1 MLPRTT
7 TRGPLDKRGVDM
19 DTSETTHTPEES
31 GLLRRGLFPRREQAQ
46 ADPMTETET
55 RLDETVRR
63 AVDDRVEAG
72 MRQIEDQ
79 ATGLLREVATEVWRT
94 SAKDVRPEQERIM
107 SLLARDQAIRSLI
120 TTSDERFQA
129 IAMRTARLEDN
140 LADLAESERRTRE
153 AMESASDSI
162 REISQSP
169 TLHGVEMVRTQ
180 LEQVEAHLAETLTHF
195 DERDREIAE
204 QLERQVREHGELI
217 TNETARIVE
226 SMQSYVQGGAEAIG
240 RLAQRIEEHAKLF
253 VLQDHN
259 ITQHVIDA
267 VNVTGEDV
275 MGQLELIKEKVGL
288 HGRDQEQLQ
297 SAIERMIDARM
308 RGMAELVRSDSMALQ
323 KLVEERMAAPSFV
336 MGEDG
341 QVAFDEASLART
353 IDQRMGALAQVVEE
367 RMDLLERTIAE
378 QVLALSNATAAS
390 MDRNLERMSSAA
402 GAVDGLD
409 EMVAEGQQAFEE
421 RMLDPHRRA
430 HGADRTA
437 RALGQPGPGRQGRG
451 VQHGRHRADR
461 DAGRRTAP
469 FGAPLDQ
476 GAPGGDGLRHAGHD
490 RRAVPA
496 GGRPA
501 APRGPGAGRVHAQ
514 GRRGARPKDRPVVGP
529 RRRRRRQR
537 SADRRGSHVRRDPGD
552 VGGSA
557 RHRVTDCVPAV
568 TKGGLRAAL
577 LMSPGGR
584 PLVPS

>member
-19 DTSETTHTPEES
+19 DTSDTTHTPEES

-63 AVDDRVEAG
+63 VVDDRVEAG

-153 AMESASDSI
+153 AMEAASDSI

-180 LEQVEAHLAETLTHF
+180 LEQVEQHLAETLTHF

-204 QLERQVREHGELI
+204 QLEKQVREHGELI

-259 ITQHVIDA
+259 ITQHVIEA
-267 VNVTGEDV
+267 VNITGDDV

-297 SAIERMIDARM
+297 AAIERMIDARM
-308 RGMAELVRSDSMALQ
+308 RGMAELVRSDSLALQ
-323 KLVEERMAAPSFV
+323 KLVDERLAAPSFV
-336 MGEDG
+336 VGEDG
-341 QVAFDEASLART
+341 QVAFDEASLTRT

-367 RMDLLERTIAE
+367 RMDLLERTMAE
-378 QVLALSNATAAS
+378 QVLALSNATSAS
-390 MDRNLERMSSAA
+390 MDRNMERMATAA

-421 RMLDPHRRA
+421 RMLGHIDERMAQIARLVRSDNQALAAKVEALSIAETSQTENLDAELLRSVLRSIKELQAGMASDMLGTIDVRFQQVADQLHREGQGQA
-430 HGADRTA
+430 ESMLKVAEV
-437 RALGQPGPGRQGRG
+437 LGQKIDRLSIRVDEG
-451 VQHGRHRADR
+451 VGNDLQIVVDRMSDAIRAMS
-461 DAGRRTAP
+461 G
-469 FGAPLDQ
+469 
-476 GAPGGDGLRHAGHD
+476 
-490 RRAVPA
+490 
-496 GGRPA
+496 
-501 APRGPGAGRVHAQ
+501 
-514 GRRGARPKDRPVVGP
+514 
-529 RRRRRRQR
+529 
-537 SADRRGSHVRRDPGD
+537 VRRDI
-552 VGGSA
+552 A
-557 RHRVTDCVPAV
+557 
-568 TKGGLRAAL
+568 
-577 LMSPGGR
+577 
-584 PLVPS
+584 